1 MNEQLRVF
9 KQWCEE
15 NTLVHIEVVIQKLG
29 RKALFG
35 KIVRVD
41 AEKQRIVLYDVDQK
55 EVLSFSLNQID
66 SITPTKYSNV

>member
-15 NTLVHIEVVIQKLG
+15 NTLVHIEVVVQKLG

-41 AEKQRIVLYDVDQK
+41 EEKQRIVLYDVDQK

>member
-41 AEKQRIVLYDVDQK
+41 EEKQRI
-55 EVLSFSLNQID
+55 SMM
-66 SITPTKYSNV
+66 SIKKRYCPFR